1 MKGSKNIIFVL
12 FFIAFV
18 IVVYFLVKNLDISST
33 QQQPNKLH
41 VLGNTT
47 FVSSSKYADVEY
59 NTSSDSNTLYI
70 TVNYKDLTGVSAIHI
85 HVNNNG
91 SPGPVLAWLGTTA
104 EWQSGVAQNTPGGN
118 SPCCNIINKL
128 CTLAAPDN
136 TPNITELSNTTMTFT
151 VKNPLCNKSCPW
163 INNGTLLDVHGF
175 NFQKVI
181 DGNLTSEPPG
191 ADIISNTV
199 FTSKNKK

>member
-1 MKGSKNIIFVL
+1 MF
-12 FFIAFV
+12 
-18 IVVYFLVKNLDISST
+18 YTSSN
-33 QQQPNKLH
+33 QQSTKLH

-47 FVSSSKYADVEY
+47 FASSSKYADVEY

-91 SPGPVLAWLGTTA
+91 SPGPVLAWLGTTS

-118 SPCCNIINKL
+118 SPCCNKINKL
-128 CTLAAPDN
+128 CTLVAPN
-136 TPNITELSNTTMTFT
+136 STPNIRELSNTTMTFT
-151 VKNPLCNKSCPW
+151 VTNPLCNKKCPW

-175 NFQKVI
+175 NFQKVV
-181 DGNLTSEPPG
+181 DGNLTSETPG

-199 FTSKNKK
+199 FTSKAQ